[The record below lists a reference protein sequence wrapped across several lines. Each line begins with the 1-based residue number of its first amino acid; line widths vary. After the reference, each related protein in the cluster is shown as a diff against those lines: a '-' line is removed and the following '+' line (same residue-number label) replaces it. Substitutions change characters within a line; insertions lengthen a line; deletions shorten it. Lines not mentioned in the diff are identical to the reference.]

1 MQFQG
6 RKLRHEFKY
15 YLNTHEYLS
24 LSQKASALLR
34 MDSHSPGREGYGI
47 RSLYFD
53 GVHDHSLNDKN
64 NGIFGREKYRIRIY
78 NGSKDHI
85 SLERKSKFG
94 DYVCKDV
101 TRLTYE
107 EYTAIL
113 NGNAGILS
121 DKDDALLKQFYM
133 ALVHRAFRPVVI
145 VDYMREAYVYD
156 LGNVRIT
163 FDKMLSAGVNTMD
176 LFDENLV
183 LKEAIPSPLT
193 ILEVKYDSFLPGH
206 IRQMVEAEKH
216 VRSSISKYVIC
227 RETQY
232 RHFKE

>member
-24 LSQKASALLR
+24 LSQKAAALLR

-53 GVHDHSLNDKN
+53 GVHDHSLHDKN
-64 NGIFGREKYRIRIY
+64 NGVFAREKYRIRIY

-85 SLERKSKFG
+85 SLERKSKYG
-94 DYVCKDV
+94 DYVCKDAA
-101 TRLTYE
+101 RLTHREYE
-107 EYTAIL
+107 SIM
-113 NGNAGILS
+113 NGDAEILS
-121 DKDDALLKQFYM
+121 KREEALVQQFRT

-145 VDYMREAYVYD
+145 VDYIREAYVYD

-163 FDKMLSAGVNTMD
+163 FDKMLSAGVNTVD
-176 LFDENLV
+176 LFDDAMV
-183 LKEAIPSPLT
+183 LREAIMGPLT
-193 ILEVKYDSFLPGH
+193 IMEVKYDSFLPVH
-206 IRQMVEAEKH
+206 VRQIIETEKH

-227 RETQY
+227 REARY